1 MGSEVFQD
9 SSVLILGCGYVGVA
23 VGKALATAGAQV
35 DALTRN
41 VDRAAEANGFA
52 RQVYRCDLDS
62 AEWHSQVAEQ
72 YDFVLNCV
80 SSAGNGMEGYRK
92 SYIGGME
99 SVIAWAQSKSIGTF
113 AYTSATSVYPHSDG
127 RIVTEEDVPADL
139 TASGDVLREAE
150 ELIENAPA
158 GSWDRAFIL
167 RLGAIYGPTRHHL
180 LDALKRGT
188 TTFPGEGGF
197 YLNYIHLDDIVS
209 SVLAAFAS
217 ADSPGG
223 AFNVV
228 DGDYP
233 TKADVV
239 EWLAEQIGAPKPV
252 FDPSAQGRRGPMR
265 TNAQGSL
272 PNRRVSNE
280 KLRRELGWTPKF
292 PDFKAGYAGLL

>member
-1 MGSEVFQD
+1 MADVNFQGR
-9 SSVLILGCGYVGVA
+9 SALILGCGYVGVA
-23 VGKALATAGAQV
+23 VGRALTDAGATV

-41 VDRAAEANGFA
+41 AERADEAEQFA
-52 RQVYRCDLDS
+52 RNVIRCELDT
-62 AEWHSQVAEQ
+62 ADWHNQVATQ

-92 SYIGGME
+92 SYIGGMG
-99 SVIAWAQSKSIGTF
+99 SIIDWAQNAEVGTY

-127 RIVTEEDVPADL
+127 RIVTEEDVPEDL
-139 TASGDVLREAE
+139 TANGDVLREAE

-158 GSWDRAFIL
+158 GCWERAFIL

-209 SVLAAFAS
+209 AVLASFATTS
-217 ADSPGG
+217 APAG
-223 AFNVV
+223 AYNVV

-233 TKADVV
+233 TKAAVV

-252 FDPSAQGRRGPMR
+252 FDPTMQARRGPMR

-280 KLRRELGWTPKF
+280 KLRRELGWTPKY
-292 PDFKAGYAGLL
+292 PDFKAGYASLL